1 MDDAPEPKNK
11 TEQNKTHLRQ
21 SRHDGWLRKSRTDKK
36 TNANRRKWIAE
47 CVRCGAP
54 RPLFKAKRRVRT
66 VKVAFRKLV
75 DDLSSV
81 SFFFALVTLDVA
93 WGQGSKVND
102 R

>member
-1 MDDAPEPKNK
+1 M
-11 TEQNKTHLRQ
+11 
-21 SRHDGWLRKSRTDKK
+21 
-36 TNANRRKWIAE
+36 
-47 CVRCGAP
+47 
-54 RPLFKAKRRVRT
+54 
-66 VKVAFRKLV
+66 KVAFRKLV